1 MSNKTVL
8 FLLILF
14 ILLSLRLFTFYNS
27 RQIYKD
33 GESIGFNSRVLSEPK
48 VYKNYQSFSVNA
60 PSGENAYVKTGI
72 HPVYYFQDNI
82 YVSGK
87 LKYRLLNNKTRIL
100 ALDFPKIS
108 FVNPPAGGSDDLFL
122 AIIKQVRQK
131 IISVFE
137 TSLPKDLSGL
147 LLGIVFGIKQDL
159 SKEFLESLRK
169 VGVMHVIAASGMNV
183 TMAGGFIFYLFSA
196 FLKRQLA
203 VFLSILGILFYAFL
217 AGFEPS
223 IIRASIMGVI
233 AFSSQILGR
242 QKDSFYALLL
252 TAFLML
258 FVSPKFLFDIGF
270 QLSFLSTLGILFIP
284 EVFTKAKNAISEDFL
299 TTFSAQIATLPILL
313 SAFGSYSVLSIL
325 VNVLVLWTIPFLM
338 ALGAIAALISFVF
351 EPLARLFLYLC
362 LPFLLYF
369 EKTAT
374 FFTRFE
380 FNLAVE
386 TISWQFIVS
395 YYLFLASF
403 LAYNL
408 KKHNE

>member
-1 MSNKTVL
+1 
-8 FLLILF
+8 
-14 ILLSLRLFTFYNS
+14 
-27 RQIYKD
+27 
-33 GESIGFNSRVLSEPK
+33 
-48 VYKNYQSFSVNA
+48 
-60 PSGENAYVKTGI
+60 
-72 HPVYYFQDNI
+72 
-82 YVSGK
+82 
-87 LKYRLLNNKTRIL
+87 
-100 ALDFPKIS
+100 
-108 FVNPPAGGSDDLFL
+108 
-122 AIIKQVRQK
+122 
-131 IISVFE
+131 
-137 TSLPKDLSGL
+137 
-147 LLGIVFGIKQDL
+147 
-159 SKEFLESLRK
+159 
-169 VGVMHVIAASGMNV
+169 
-183 TMAGGFIFYLFSA
+183 
-196 FLKRQLA
+196 
-203 VFLSILGILFYAFL
+203 
-217 AGFEPS
+217 
-223 IIRASIMGVI
+223 
-233 AFSSQILGR
+233 
-242 QKDSFYALLL
+242 
-252 TAFLML
+252 ML